1 MTLNSK
7 QQTIVKGKFFVIEG
21 VDGAGKATQSKLLA
35 ESLRNKGYEVQKI
48 DFPQY
53 GTKSAGLV
61 ENYLGGVYGS
71 SEEVGPYRGSIFFS
85 CDRYDMGFK
94 IKKWLDGGKIVVS
107 DRYTA
112 SNIGHQGGKLI
123 HDKEAWVKYVDW
135 LHHLE
140 YSLFDIPKPD
150 CTFILMI
157 SPELSM
163 QMSNKITDVEKQ
175 RKRNTYLGDHQKQ
188 DIHEA
193 DRSHLINSIKSY
205 EAIAEKFLEEYKII
219 NCEEGGKFLPI
230 NVIQDKIIT
239 LAEEKLHDA

>member
-1 MTLNSK
+1 M
-7 QQTIVKGKFFVIEG
+7 KGNFFVIEG

-35 ESLRNKGYEVQKI
+35 ESLRNKGYDVQKI

-71 SEEVGPYRGSIFFS
+71 SEEVGPYRGSIFYA

-94 IKKWLDGGKIVVS
+94 IKKWLDEGKIVIS

-123 HDKEAWVKYVDW
+123 HNKEAWAKYIDW

-140 YSLFDIPKPD
+140 YTLFGIPKPD
-150 CTFILMI
+150 YTFILKI
-157 SPELSM
+157 SPGLSM
-163 QMSNKITDVEKQ
+163 QMSNKITDAEKQ
-175 RKRNTYLGDHQKQ
+175 QKRNAYLGDHKKQ

-193 DRSHLINSIKSY
+193 DRNHLVNSIKSY
-205 EAIAEKFLEEYKII
+205 EAIAEKFPEEYKII
-219 NCEEGGKFLPI
+219 DCEESGSFLPI
-230 NVIQDKIIT
+230 DAIQNKIIT
-239 LAEEKLHDA
+239 LVEKKLHEA